1 MFDIRAMTAQ
11 DHDAVMPMVDTF
23 YHSPAVD
30 HPADPA
36 VLERTFR
43 DAVDPAEPLLRGL
56 LLLEDGA
63 PVGYA
68 YVTECYS
75 GEVGGRCLFFEEM
88 YFLPQCRGKGYGT
101 AVFRYL
107 KEQYPAYPRFRL
119 EVTGANTNAIRL
131 YEKLGFRFLEYRQM
145 VLEGDLNVP
154 APGEGRCAGK

>member
-1 MFDIRAMTAQ
+1 MFEIRAMTAA
-11 DHDAVMPMVDTF
+11 DFDAVMPMVRTF
-23 YHSPAVD
+23 YQSPAVGQG
-30 HPADPA
+30 AGAA
-36 VLERTFR
+36 VLEG
-43 DAVDPAEPLLRGL
+43 AVREAVEAAEPLLRGL

-88 YFLPQCRGKGYGT
+88 YFRPECRGKGYGT

-107 KEQYPAYPRFRL
+107 KEQYPNYPRFRL
-119 EVTGANTNAIRL
+119 EVTDVNQNAIRL

-154 APGEGRCAGK
+154 SR